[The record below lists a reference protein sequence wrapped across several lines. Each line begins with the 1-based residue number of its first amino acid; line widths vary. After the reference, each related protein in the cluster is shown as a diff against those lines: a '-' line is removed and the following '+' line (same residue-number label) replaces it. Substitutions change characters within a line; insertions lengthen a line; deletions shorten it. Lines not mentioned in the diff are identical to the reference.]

1 MIDPVPVEVIL
12 KFALAPSQIVV
23 LPVIFAVG
31 LGTTLIVEVVG
42 VFINAPNASVILV
55 ISTETDP
62 VCVIVPILN
71 GVPLTAVTVPE
82 GPPTTE

>member
-1 MIDPVPVEVIL
+1 MIL
-12 KFALAPSQIVV
+12 
-23 LPVIFAVG
+23 
-31 LGTTLIVEVVG
+31 
-42 VFINAPNASVILV
+42 
-55 ISTETDP
+55 TETDP